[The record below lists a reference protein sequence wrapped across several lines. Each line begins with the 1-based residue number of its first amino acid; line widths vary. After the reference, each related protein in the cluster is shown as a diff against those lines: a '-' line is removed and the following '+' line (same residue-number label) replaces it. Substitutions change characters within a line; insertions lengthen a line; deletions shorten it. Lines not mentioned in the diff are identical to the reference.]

1 MGCGWSV
8 YVEKLPDITEV
19 TNNKVTVVSIPPI
32 NGKMYQKTAPYKD
45 TLPQY

>member
-1 MGCGWSV
+1 MDGAGVC
-8 YVEKLPDITEV
+8 VEELPHITEV

-32 NGKMYQKTAPYKD
+32 NGKMYQKYAPYKD

>member
-1 MGCGWSV
+1 MDGAGVC
-8 YVEKLPDITEV
+8 VEELHDIKEV

-45 TLPQY
+45 SLPQY